1 MSSGILFLVVWA
13 CALPAAVAVA
23 HFGGKAQRWA
33 VWHLSVAALGAAW
46 LLFTASMWLTMTV
59 NYHHVDGAVGWAA
72 ERDMFLDIFATGAGM
87 FLAIVCSTVLGFK
100 SYDAKLLRAE
110 AAEANLDLERQR
122 TPRSPREAV

>member
-13 CALPAAVAVA
+13 FTLPVAAAAARFIGKAPRGVAGYMSVVAV
-23 HFGGKAQRWA
+23 GG
-33 VWHLSVAALGAAW
+33 AW

-87 FLAIVCSTVLGFK
+87 FVAIVCCIPVNFMSH
-100 SYDAKLLRAE
+100 YPMPRRAE
-110 AAEANLDLERQR
+110 PDDQGH
-122 TPRSPREAV
+122 